1 MGFNPFKIKVKT
13 YDKNIARE
21 ISKSEGQE
29 KYFFGVL
36 KIDNSQYAMTKHI
49 SEIREVKYK

>member
-13 YDKNIARE
+13 YDKNIARD
-21 ISKSEGQE
+21 IAKSEGKE

-36 KIDNSQYAMTKHI
+36 KIDNSQFAITKHI
-49 SEIREVKYK
+49 FEIHEVRYK